1 MRPARHGVQQHWQ
14 ADDSGVSADETGA
27 SIVLDDAV
35 YEFPGCRPVRIGRDE
50 IADYD
55 GRYEFWDAGTETA
68 LMVCEPTSP
77 YHERSSVR
85 LARMTDRI
93 AAASGIDIEVLGASD
108 LLLRDD
114 DGNRHR
120 IMQADQIVYTRP
132 IMARPLGHAVEVAA
146 DEIPDVVLEVDL
158 TTDVRRGKLKLYE
171 SWGFPEVWVEVPDER
186 APSRPKREPGL
197 TIYRL
202 RVDGYREIDRSVA
215 FPTWMGA
222 EIHVGMNEYRFGQ
235 PISETTATVLR
246 RVGRLMGEAAG
257 LGPENDPFLR
267 AEREE
272 SRDEGRAEGRIQG
285 QAEGRMQ
292 GQAEGRIQGRM
303 EGRIQ
308 GQAEGR
314 TRGRSEGRVEV
325 LREILRPVFATRGIA
340 LSPQFDDGLAR
351 WAEWPAQKLLDT
363 ARACQ
368 DEEDF
373 WDRLDRVRS

>member
-1 MRPARHGVQQHWQ
+1 MRPARHGVEQHQQ
-14 ADDSGVSADETGA
+14 AVDSDVSADETGA

-35 YEFPGCRPVRIGRDE
+35 YEFPGCRPVRIGCDE
-50 IADYD
+50 IADYE
-55 GRYEFWDAGTETA
+55 GRYEFWDARTETA

-85 LARMTDRI
+85 LARMADRI

-108 LLLRDD
+108 LLLRDA

-171 SWGFPEVWVEVPDER
+171 SWGFPEVWVEVPEER

-202 RVDGYREIDRSVA
+202 GADGYREIAKSVA
-215 FPTWMGA
+215 FPTWMDA
-222 EIHVGMNEYRFGQ
+222 EIHVGMNEYRYGQ

-246 RVGRLMGEAAG
+246 RVGRLMGQAVG
-257 LGPENDPFLR
+257 SGPDNDPFLR

-272 SRDEGRAEGRIQG
+272 SRYEGRAEGRVQG
-285 QAEGRMQ
+285 QAEGRVQGRMEGRVQ
-292 GQAEGRIQGRM
+292 GQAEGR
-303 EGRIQ
+303 
-308 GQAEGR
+308 A
-314 TRGRSEGRVEV
+314 RGRSEGRLEV
-325 LREILRPVFATRGIA
+325 LRDVLGAIFETRGIR
-340 LSPQFDDGLAR
+340 LSPQFDDGLAP
-351 WAEWPAQKLLDT
+351 WAEWPVKVLLDA
-363 ARACQ
+363 ARTCQ

-373 WDRLDRVRS
+373 WGRLARARS

>member
-1 MRPARHGVQQHWQ
+1 MRPARHDVEQNQQ
-14 ADDSGVSADETGA
+14 AVDSDVRADETGT

-55 GRYEFWDAGTETA
+55 RRYEFWDAGTETA

-108 LLLRDD
+108 LLLRDG

-171 SWGFPEVWVEVPDER
+171 AWGFPEVWVEVPEER

-202 RVDGYREIDRSVA
+202 GLAGYHEIDKSVA

-246 RVGRLMGEAAG
+246 RVGRLMGQAAG
-257 LGPENDPFLR
+257 SGPENDPFLR
-267 AEREE
+267 AE
-272 SRDEGRAEGRIQG
+272 RDEGRAEGRIQG
-285 QAEGRMQ
+285 QAEGRIQ

-308 GQAEGR
+308 GQAEER

-325 LREILRPVFATRGIA
+325 LREILRAVFATRGIA

-363 ARACQ
+363 ARVCSH
-368 DEEDF
+368 EEDF

>member
-1 MRPARHGVQQHWQ
+1 MRPARHDVEQNQQ
-14 ADDSGVSADETGA
+14 AVDSDVRAHETGT

-35 YEFPGCRPVRIGRDE
+35 YEFPGCRRVRIGRDE
-50 IADYD
+50 IADYE

-108 LLLRDD
+108 LLLRDG

-171 SWGFPEVWVEVPDER
+171 AWGFPEVWVEVPEER
-186 APSRPKREPGL
+186 APSRPKRRSGL

-202 RVDGYREIDRSVA
+202 GVNGYREIDKSVA

-246 RVGRLMGEAAG
+246 RVGRLMGLAAG
-257 LGPENDPFLR
+257 SGPENDPFLR

-272 SRDEGRAEGRIQG
+272 SRDEGRAEGR
-285 QAEGRMQ
+285 MQ
-292 GQAEGRIQGRM
+292 GQAEGLVQGRM

-325 LREILRPVFATRGIA
+325 LREILRAAFATRGIA

-363 ARACQ
+363 ARVCSH
-368 DEEDF
+368 EEDF
-373 WDRLDRVRS
+373 WDRLDPVRS

>member
-1 MRPARHGVQQHWQ
+1 MRPARHGVEQHQQ
-14 ADDSGVSADETGA
+14 ALDCDVSADETGT

-35 YEFPGCRPVRIGRDE
+35 YDFPGCKPVRIRRDE

-55 GRYEFWDAGTETA
+55 GRYEFWDARTETA

-85 LARMTDRI
+85 LARMTDRV

-108 LLLRDD
+108 LLLRDA
-114 DGNRHR
+114 DGKRHR

-171 SWGFPEVWVEVPDER
+171 SWGFPEVWVEVPEER
-186 APSRPKREPGL
+186 APSRPKRKPGL

-202 RVDGYREIDRSVA
+202 GADGYREIDKSMA

-222 EIHVGMNEYRFGQ
+222 EIHVGMNESRYGQ
-235 PISETTATVLR
+235 PISETTAAVLR
-246 RVGRLMGEAAG
+246 RVGRLMGQAVG
-257 LGPENDPFLR
+257 SGPDNDPFLR

-272 SRDEGRAEGRIQG
+272 SRDEGRAQG
-285 QAEGRMQ
+285 QAEGRV
-292 GQAEGRIQGRM
+292 QGRM
-303 EGRIQ
+303 EGRVQ

-314 TRGRSEGRVEV
+314 TRGRSEGRMEV
-325 LREILRPVFATRGIA
+325 LRVVLGTIFETRGIR
-340 LSPQFDDGLAR
+340 LSPQFDDRLAPR
-351 WAEWPAQKLLDT
+351 AEWPVTELLDA
-363 ARACQ
+363 ARMCH

-373 WDRLDRVRS
+373 WVRLACARS

>member
-1 MRPARHGVQQHWQ
+1 MRPARPGVEQHQQ
-14 ADDSGVSADETGA
+14 AVDSDVSADEIGA

-35 YEFPGCRPVRIGRDE
+35 YEFPGCRPVRIRRDE
-50 IADYD
+50 IADYE
-55 GRYEFWDAGTETA
+55 GRYEFWDARTETA

-93 AAASGIDIEVLGASD
+93 ASASGIDIEVLGASD
-108 LLLRDD
+108 LLLRDA

-171 SWGFPEVWVEVPDER
+171 SWRFPEVWVEVPEER

-202 RVDGYREIDRSVA
+202 GIDGYREIDKSVA

-222 EIHVGMNEYRFGQ
+222 EIHVGMNEYRYGQ
-235 PISETTATVLR
+235 PISEATATVLR
-246 RVGRLMGEAAG
+246 RVGRLMGQAVG
-257 LGPENDPFLR
+257 SGPENDPFLR

-272 SRDEGRAEGRIQG
+272 SRDEGRAEGRS
-285 QAEGRMQ
+285 Q

-314 TRGRSEGRVEV
+314 ARGRSEGRLEV
-325 LREILRPVFATRGIA
+325 LRDVLGAIFETRGIR
-340 LSPQFDDGLAR
+340 LSPQFDDRLAP
-351 WAEWPAQKLLDT
+351 WAEWTVKELLDA
-363 ARACQ
+363 ARTCH

-373 WDRLDRVRS
+373 WVRLAAIETASRSRTS

>member
-1 MRPARHGVQQHWQ
+1 MRPPHGAEQHRQ
-14 ADDSGVSADETGA
+14 AIASDISADEAGA
-27 SIVLDDAV
+27 SIVLDNAV

-55 GRYEFWDAGTETA
+55 GRYEFWDARTETA
-68 LMVCEPTSP
+68 LIVCEPTSP

-108 LLLRDD
+108 LLLRDA
-114 DGNRHR
+114 DGDRHR

-146 DEIPDVVLEVDL
+146 DEIPDVLLEVDL

-171 SWGFPEVWVEVPDER
+171 SWGFPEVWVEVPEER

-202 RVDGYREIDRSVA
+202 GVDGYVEIDKSVA

-222 EIHVGMNEYRFGQ
+222 EIHVGMNEYRYGQ
-235 PISETTATVLR
+235 PISGATATVLR
-246 RVGRLMGEAAG
+246 RVGRLMGQAVG
-257 LGPENDPFLR
+257 SGPENDPFLR

-285 QAEGRMQ
+285 QAEGR
-292 GQAEGRIQGRM
+292 IQGRM

-314 TRGRSEGRVEV
+314 ARGRSEGRIEV
-325 LREILRPVFATRGIA
+325 LREVLRTIFKARGIA

-351 WAEWPAQKLLDT
+351 RAEWRVQELLDT
-363 ARACQ
+363 ARVCQ
-368 DEEDF
+368 HEEDF
-373 WDRLDRVRS
+373 WHRLDRARS